1 MHRLAPAV
9 LVAVVILAGCG
20 GSNDDAPEAAA
31 GGTAPDTVEVRVADA
46 AVRAE
51 VADDDAE
58 RALGL
63 GDRARLG
70 RDAGMYFV
78 LTSESPRFWMKGMR
92 FPLDMIWIK
101 DARVVDV
108 TARVPPPRDGVPD
121 SRLPTYS
128 PARPA
133 DRVLEV
139 NAGWAARN
147 GVRRG
152 DRVRVT
158 D

>member
-1 MHRLAPAV
+1 MRPLALAALAALAV
-9 LVAVVILAGCG
+9 AGCG
-20 GSNDDAPEAAA
+20 DDESSQPAAA
-31 GGTAPDTVEVRVADA
+31 SRGSDTVLVRVADEE
-46 AVRAE
+46 VRAE

-58 RALGL
+58 QALGL
-63 GDRARLG
+63 GGRDRLA

-78 LTSESPRFWMKGMR
+78 LTTDTPRFWMKGMR

-101 DARVVDV
+101 DGRVVDI

-121 SRLPTYS
+121 SELPSYS

-133 DRVLEV
+133 DRNLEV

-147 GVRRG
+147 GVRPG
-152 DRVRVT
+152 DPVRVT

>member
-1 MHRLAPAV
+1 VARCFAITVLISLLA
-9 LVAVVILAGCG
+9 LAGCG
-20 GSNDDAPEAAA
+20 GDDDSGAPAAA
-31 GGTAPDTVEVRVADA
+31 SEGSDTVLVRVADT

-63 GDRARLG
+63 GGRERLG
-70 RDAGMYFV
+70 RNAGMYFV
-78 LTSESPRFWMKGMR
+78 LTTESPRFWMKGMR
-92 FPLDMIWIK
+92 FSLDMIWIK

-108 TARVPPPRDGVPD
+108 SARVPPPREDVPD
-121 SRLPTYS
+121 SQLPGYS
-128 PARPA
+128 PTRPA

-147 GVRRG
+147 GVRTG
-152 DRVRVT
+152 DRVSVSN
-158 D
+158 